1 MTIETLAM
9 QALVIIACIL
19 LACSVI
25 ENKFKK
31 NAKSGWRDVGMGL
44 EWTHQEQKHQTKRK
58 HTMNATQIQIEQANC
73 QSIIADLYSA
83 AQQIAFDSE
92 GAHDN
97 ALAVIEAIEDGRYLE
112 AVMVG
117 LNF

>member
-1 MTIETLAM
+1 
-9 QALVIIACIL
+9 
-19 LACSVI
+19 
-25 ENKFKK
+25 
-31 NAKSGWRDVGMGL
+31 
-44 EWTHQEQKHQTKRK
+44 
-58 HTMNATQIQIEQANC
+58 MNATQIQIEQANC

-112 AVMVG
+112 AVKVG

>member
-1 MTIETLAM
+1 
-9 QALVIIACIL
+9 
-19 LACSVI
+19 
-25 ENKFKK
+25 
-31 NAKSGWRDVGMGL
+31 
-44 EWTHQEQKHQTKRK
+44 
-58 HTMNATQIQIEQANC
+58 MNATQIQIEQANC

-83 AQQIAFDSE
+83 AQQVAFDSE

-117 LNF
+117 VRTGPVGPKPSPDHGATHGIQRVEHGEQKGVAGCLRDGAVQAVVP